1 MILLLV
7 SLFFTFNVNAFQA
20 YSGTTDLGLFNKIK
34 CSTGVTCTNVLG
46 KLNIVSSPTL
56 VGPLTLE
63 SGEIIN
69 NTLDDTVEI
78 KSNDENTILQVLGF
92 EAKTAVLN
100 LWADQGDDAADKFS
114 LTAGIDD
121 ILLLKNSTNT
131 IQSFSSGGNMGLLGT
146 FSFITNGEILNN
158 TTDDAFEFLSDDND
172 TTLQVTGFEAKTAV
186 LNLWADQG
194 DDAADKFSL
203 TATIA
208 DTLVLKNSTTTL
220 ATVDSSG
227 NVLGIGTG
235 NVSGFLQKQ
244 VAITTAAI
252 TAAQC
257 GSTFVGDSADV
268 IALPE
273 ASTVL
278 GCRLTFVAG
287 TADDVDINPA
297 DATDVISV
305 ITASGGTITP
315 SAGDAIRMTDVGTTV
330 VLEAVG
336 ANLWVAIS
344 HNGPITDVN

>member
-1 MILLLV
+1 MKFILFTIGLLLTM
-7 SLFFTFNVNAFQA
+7 SAQTFQG

-69 NTLDDTVEI
+69 NTLDDTIEF
-78 KSNDENTILQVLGF
+78 KSNDE
-92 EAKTAVLN
+92 
-100 LWADQGDDAADKFS
+100 
-114 LTAGIDD
+114 
-121 ILLLKNSTNT
+121 
-131 IQSFSSGGNMGLLGT
+131 
-146 FSFITNGEILNN
+146 
-158 TTDDAFEFLSDDND
+158 D
-172 TTLQVTGFEAKTAV
+172 TTLQLTGFEAKAAI

-203 TATIA
+203 TATVA

-227 NVLGIGTG
+227 NVLGIGS
-235 NVSGFLQKQ
+235 NNISGFLVKQ
-244 VAITTAAI
+244 VAITSTSI

-268 IALPE
+268 IVLPE

-278 GCRLTFVAG
+278 GCVLTFVAG

-297 DATDVISV
+297 DGTDVIGS
-305 ITASGGTITP
+305 ITASGGTINP
-315 SAGDAIRMTDVGTTV
+315 SAGDAIRMTDIGTSVT
-330 VLEAVG
+330 LQAVG
-336 ANLWVAIS
+336 ANLWVATS

>member
-1 MILLLV
+1 MKILLLIV
-7 SLFFTFNVNAFQA
+7 SLIFTINTQAFEA

-69 NTLDDTVEI
+69 NTLDDTIEL
-78 KSNDENTILQVLGF
+78 KSNDENT
-92 EAKTAVLN
+92 
-100 LWADQGDDAADKFS
+100 
-114 LTAGIDD
+114 
-121 ILLLKNSTNT
+121 
-131 IQSFSSGGNMGLLGT
+131 
-146 FSFITNGEILNN
+146 
-158 TTDDAFEFLSDDND
+158 
-172 TTLQVTGFEAKTAV
+172 TLQITGFEAKTAV

-203 TATIA
+203 TATVA

-227 NVLGIGTG
+227 NVLGIGS
-235 NVSGFLQKQ
+235 NNISGFLNKQ
-244 VAITTAAI
+244 VAITSVAI

-268 IALPE
+268 IVLPE

-297 DATDVISV
+297 DATDVIGS

-315 SAGDAIRMTDVGTTV
+315 SAGDAIRMTDVGTSV
-330 VLEAVG
+330 VLQAVS